1 MSINRSMQ
9 TATLGCGPIPNSDDE
24 EDLKLVEQ
32 IIRHHLLQPVEE
44 PVSAAVAE
52 DKQVIV
58 KVGAEGGSLTLYGIQ
73 SPDGW
78 QFRVETNEA
87 ALVDDDDDDDDMLD
101 LPKRPWVTAWRSALK
116 QLDSYPWTRLY
127 PLKVH
132 PDFRDRVFKAL
143 QTRHKKEPVINW
155 NRWNPV
161 LKNHAK

>member
-9 TATLGCGPIPNSDDE
+9 TATLGCGSIPNSDDE
-24 EDLKLVEQ
+24 EELKMVKQ
-32 IIRHHLLQPVEE
+32 IIRYHLLQPVGE
-44 PVSAAVAE
+44 PVSASVAE

-58 KVGAEGGSLTLYGIQ
+58 EVGAEGGSLTLYGLQ

-78 QFRVETNEA
+78 QFRVETSEA
-87 ALVDDDDDDDDMLD
+87 ALVDDDDDMLD

-143 QTRHKKEPVINW
+143 QTRHKKEPFSDWDRW
-155 NRWNPV
+155 NRV
-161 LKNHAK
+161 LKTDAK